1 MATDDLSSLIPYLRL
16 SIGDITAGSYRYTT
30 EWLTVALVAAVE
42 TLSNW
47 WYNRYL
53 VNTSDEVYRNTN
65 VNFEY
70 SEPPV
75 LMIGDERPIVL
86 MAGII
91 LLEGSLENAS
101 WNIGSWRDAEIA
113 YSNIESGKIRD
124 RRLQRMWEELE
135 NLMVP
140 PSKKLAY
147 AIKGSL
153 PGYKDN
159 LHERNSK
166 Y

>member
-16 SIGDITAGSYRYTT
+16 SIGDITEGSYRYTT